1 MKLKYSRVGYPNY
14 YGITIGNIQLQT
26 AYKLHKEKKGRNA
39 PFHMIFKI
47 YYSLISSSALH
58 QHF

>member
-47 YYSLISSSALH
+47 L
-58 QHF
+58 FVD